1 MESVA
6 HIGIIQAINTWPAYR
21 PSNHHPEPT
30 NQSAY
35 ILNNVRSLHA
45 MMPTDCDCVNPVTE
59 FKSIWHTKGMW
70 GVIIEALH
78 ARLKILQRTQAE
90 KIGSMVRKRKWFCCN
105 STGVQKAE
113 KRGLHSSKLHW
124 VTSPS
129 TAAVA
134 HRHCNKTFTIP
145 QCSQHT
151 HSIKYKY
158 LHNHIHIN
166 TVQRETTSTFGCFTI
181 VQNKCFNSI

>member
-6 HIGIIQAINTWPAYR
+6 HIGSSKQSIHDQPIDRPITIQ
-21 PSNHHPEPT
+21 NHHPT

-90 KIGSMVRKRKWFCCN
+90 KIGSMVRKRKWFCWN
-105 STGVQKAE
+105 STGVQKTE

-145 QCSQHT
+145 QCSIV
-151 HSIKYKY
+151 S
-158 LHNHIHIN
+158 N
-166 TVQRETTSTFGCFTI
+166 TISPQSHPY
-181 VQNKCFNSI
+181 

>member
-1 MESVA
+1 MDSVA
-6 HIGIIQAINTWPAYR
+6 HFEINQPINKWPAYG

-45 MMPTDCDCVNPVTE
+45 MMPTDCDCVDRITA

-70 GVIIEALH
+70 GVIIEAIH
-78 ARLKILQRTQAE
+78 AYFNILQRTQAE
-90 KIGSMVRKRKWFCCN
+90 KIRSRVRKRKWFCCN
-105 STGVQKAE
+105 RTEVQKAE
-113 KRGLHSSKLHW
+113 KRALHRSKLHW

-134 HRHCNKTFTIP
+134 HRHRNKTFTIP
-145 QCSQHT
+145 QCSRHT
-151 HSIKYKY
+151 QYQIQIFQQSYSYIWVFYSSS
-158 LHNHIHIN
+158 
-166 TVQRETTSTFGCFTI
+166 V
-181 VQNKCFNSI
+181 